1 MKVET
6 SMQAR
11 PTKQTFVD
19 TEDITLEIKGKMPKL
34 PIMDG
39 IKQIL
44 SLKFYIFKN
53 KLYMLLVHE
62 NAEKSC
68 KKNKLI

>member
-1 MKVET
+1 
-6 SMQAR
+6 
-11 PTKQTFVD
+11 
-19 TEDITLEIKGKMPKL
+19 
-34 PIMDG
+34 MDG

-68 KKNKLI
+68 KNNKLI